1 MNLQDAQILTGMI
14 VIAELAGRK
23 SKELDKRVN
32 VGHLAM
38 MLSLVHLPV
47 LLQYSVYFVAEG
59 NVLMANDANQDMQKD
74 DILRV
79 L

>member
-23 SKELDKRVN
+23 FKELDKRVN

-38 MLSLVHLPV
+38 MLGLVHLPV